1 VDFEERQISFQEAD
15 RRYAKLEHQRDAGEI
30 DDARFDAEL
39 QRLMVQDDEGRW
51 WAKSRETGDWQYND
65 GNDWTRGTPPGYQSP
80 PQPGTAASDEA
91 SGDLGAGR
99 LGSFFGFSER
109 GTNLRTEV
117 GAGLTTF
124 MTMAYIIFVNPN
136 ILGTE
141 GTGLSIP
148 GVFFATCVAAA
159 AASIAM
165 GLYANFPVALASG
178 IGTNAI
184 VAFTLILGMQLPWQ
198 TAMAVVIVEGILVTV
213 LVLTNLRE
221 AVMIAIPL
229 SLKFAI
235 AVGIGLFIAFIGLK
249 NAGMMVA
256 DPVTYLRLGDLRQG
270 AVLLA
275 AFGLALTLALVAR
288 GSRGGLL
295 IGILLTAVVG
305 MIFGIVPL
313 PEGVVSSN
321 FDTSTIGGGVLALP
335 DALQLTLVPVI
346 FALFM
351 TDFFDTMGSVI
362 GVGQEGKLL
371 DEEGRPPELKRIFLV
386 DSLAAVG
393 GGAAGA
399 SSVTSY
405 VESGAGVAE
414 GGRTGLTSVVVGILF
429 LLALPFSALI
439 SVIGGSVPIPNP
451 EGGQD
456 ILVSPVTAPALI
468 VVGFLMMTAV
478 RFIPWEQADEA
489 IPAFLTILTL
499 PLTFNISYGIGF
511 GFISYALIK
520 LARGK
525 PGEAHP
531 LIYGVAILFAL
542 VFLFPA

>member
-1 VDFEERQISFQEAD
+1 M
-15 RRYAKLEHQRDAGEI
+15 G
-30 DDARFDAEL
+30 
-39 QRLMVQDDEGRW
+39 G
-51 WAKSRETGDWQYND
+51 
-65 GNDWTRGTPPGYQSP
+65 
-80 PQPGTAASDEA
+80 
-91 SGDLGAGR
+91 
-99 LGSFFGFSER
+99 FFRFSER
-109 GTNLRTEV
+109 GTNIRTEV
-117 GAGLTTF
+117 VAGLTTF
-124 MTMAYIIFVNPN
+124 MTMAYIVFVNPS

-141 GTGLSIP
+141 GTGLSVS

-165 GLYANFPVALASG
+165 GLVANFPVALAPG
-178 IGTNAI
+178 LGLNAV
-184 VAFTLILGMQLPWQ
+184 VAFALILGQQLPWQ
-198 TAMAVVIVEGILVTV
+198 TAMAVVIVEGLLVTI

-221 AVMIAIPL
+221 AVMNAIPL

-249 NAGMMVA
+249 NAGMVTA
-256 DPVTYLRLGDLRQG
+256 DPVTYLRLGDFTQG
-270 AVLLA
+270 PVLLA
-275 AFGLALTLALVAR
+275 IFGLALTLALVAR
-288 GSRGGLL
+288 GFRGG
-295 IGILLTAVVG
+295 IIVGILLTGALG
-305 MIFGIVPL
+305 MVFGIVPL
-313 PEGVVSSN
+313 PSGVVDFR

-335 DALQLTLVPVI
+335 DALRLSLVPII

-351 TDFFDTMGSVI
+351 TDFFDTMGTVI
-362 GVGQEGKLL
+362 AVGQEGKLL
-371 DEEGRPPELKRIFLV
+371 DEEGRPPGLRRILLV

-393 GGAAGA
+393 GGATGA

-405 VESGAGVAE
+405 IESGSGVAE
-414 GGRTGLTSVVVGILF
+414 GGRTGLKSVVVGVLF
-429 LLALPFSALI
+429 LLALPFSPLI

-478 RFIPWEQADEA
+478 RFIPWERADEA

-511 GFISYALIK
+511 GFISYVLIK

-525 PGEAHP
+525 PGEVHP
-531 LIYGVAILFAL
+531 LLYGVATLFAL
-542 VFLFPA
+542 AFLVSE

>member
-1 VDFEERQISFQEAD
+1 
-15 RRYAKLEHQRDAGEI
+15 
-30 DDARFDAEL
+30 
-39 QRLMVQDDEGRW
+39 
-51 WAKSRETGDWQYND
+51 
-65 GNDWTRGTPPGYQSP
+65 
-80 PQPGTAASDEA
+80 
-91 SGDLGAGR
+91 
-99 LGSFFGFSER
+99 LGSYFRFSER

-117 GAGLTTF
+117 VAGLTTF
-124 MTMAYIIFVNPN
+124 MTMAYIVFVNPS

-141 GTGLSIP
+141 GTGLSVS

-165 GLYANFPVALASG
+165 GLVANFPVALAPG
-178 IGTNAI
+178 LGLNAV
-184 VAFTLILGMQLPWQ
+184 VAFALILGQQLPWQ
-198 TAMAVVIVEGILVTV
+198 TAMAVVIVEGLLVTI

-221 AVMIAIPL
+221 AVMNAIPL

-249 NAGMMVA
+249 NAGMVAA
-256 DPVTYLRLGDLRQG
+256 DPVTYLRLGDFTQG
-270 AVLLA
+270 PVLLA
-275 AFGLALTLALVAR
+275 VFGLAVTLALVAR
-288 GSRGGLL
+288 GFRGG
-295 IGILLTAVVG
+295 IIVGILLTGALG
-305 MIFGIVPL
+305 MVFGIVPL
-313 PEGVVSSN
+313 PSGVVDFR

-335 DALQLTLVPVI
+335 DALRLSLVPII

-351 TDFFDTMGSVI
+351 TDFFDTMGTVI
-362 GVGQEGKLL
+362 AVGQEGKLL
-371 DEEGRPPELKRIFLV
+371 DEEGRPPGLRRILLV

-393 GGAAGA
+393 GGATGA

-405 VESGAGVAE
+405 IESGSGVAE
-414 GGRTGLTSVVVGILF
+414 GGRTGLKSVVVGVLF
-429 LLALPFSALI
+429 LLALPFSPLI

-478 RFIPWEQADEA
+478 RFIPWERADEA

-511 GFISYALIK
+511 GFISYVLIK

-525 PGEAHP
+525 PGEVHP
-531 LIYGVAILFAL
+531 LLYGAAILFAL
-542 VFLFPA
+542 AFLVSE

>member
-1 VDFEERQISFQEAD
+1 MALARGEQI
-15 RRYAKLEHQRDAGEI
+15 
-30 DDARFDAEL
+30 
-39 QRLMVQDDEGRW
+39 
-51 WAKSRETGDWQYND
+51 
-65 GNDWTRGTPPGYQSP
+65 
-80 PQPGTAASDEA
+80 
-91 SGDLGAGR
+91 LGG
-99 LGSFFGFSER
+99 FFRFSER

-117 GAGLTTF
+117 VAGLTTF
-124 MTMAYIIFVNPN
+124 MTMAYIVFVNPS

-141 GTGLSIP
+141 GTGLSVS

-165 GLYANFPVALASG
+165 GLVANFPVALAPG
-178 IGTNAI
+178 LGLNAV
-184 VAFTLILGMQLPWQ
+184 VAFALILGQQLPWQ
-198 TAMAVVIVEGILVTV
+198 TAMAVVIVEGLLVTI

-221 AVMIAIPL
+221 AVMNAIPL

-249 NAGMMVA
+249 NAGMVTA
-256 DPVTYLRLGDLRQG
+256 DPVTYLRLGDFTQG
-270 AVLLA
+270 PVLLA
-275 AFGLALTLALVAR
+275 IFGLALTLALVAR
-288 GSRGGLL
+288 GFRGG
-295 IGILLTAVVG
+295 IIVGILLTGALG
-305 MIFGIVPL
+305 MVFGIVPL
-313 PEGVVSSN
+313 PSGVVDFR

-335 DALQLTLVPVI
+335 DALRLSLVPII

-351 TDFFDTMGSVI
+351 TDFFDTMGTVI
-362 GVGQEGKLL
+362 AVGQEGKLL
-371 DEEGRPPELKRIFLV
+371 DEEGRPPGLRRILLV

-393 GGAAGA
+393 GGATGA

-405 VESGAGVAE
+405 IESGSGVAE
-414 GGRTGLTSVVVGILF
+414 GGRTGLKSVVVGVLF
-429 LLALPFSALI
+429 LLALPFSPLI

-478 RFIPWEQADEA
+478 RFIPWERADEA

-511 GFISYALIK
+511 GFISYVLIK

-525 PGEAHP
+525 PGEVHP
-531 LIYGVAILFAL
+531 LLYGVAILFAL
-542 VFLFPA
+542 AFLVSE